1 MDHDNVSNFGDYLA
15 TKQLFPR
22 YLANQTPQIDV
33 YSFIY
38 NMILAALLAYCL
50 SIVYKKY
57 GTSLSNRRT
66 FSGNFILL
74 ATTTML
80 IISVVKSS
88 LALSLGLVGAL
99 SIVRFRAAIKEPEEL
114 SYLFLTIAIGLGMGA
129 DQRVITILAFVFIVL
144 IIFLKSYKKE
154 KIDSS
159 NLFLTISGAA
169 TEKIYFKTIV
179 EVLKKYCV
187 EVNLQRFDENQNS
200 YDLSFIVQFSN
211 HEELDNCKTD
221 LQNIYPSINISFLDY
236 KGLGAN

>member
-1 MDHDNVSNFGDYLA
+1 
-15 TKQLFPR
+15 
-22 YLANQTPQIDV
+22 
-33 YSFIY
+33 
-38 NMILAALLAYCL
+38 
-50 SIVYKKY
+50 
-57 GTSLSNRRT
+57 
-66 FSGNFILL
+66 
-74 ATTTML
+74 
-80 IISVVKSS
+80 
-88 LALSLGLVGAL
+88 
-99 SIVRFRAAIKEPEEL
+99 
-114 SYLFLTIAIGLGMGA
+114 MGA
-129 DQRVITILAFVFIVL
+129 DQRVITIIAFVIIVL
-144 IIFLKSYKKE
+144 IIFLKSYKKQ

-169 TEKIYFKTIV
+169 TKKIYFKTIV